1 MKLRVVNN
9 DQFNGFEVGS
19 CHQSHPKAMPRGAQH
34 GATAQARLCAT
45 VAISRLLE
53 WSGQVPVSVETEH
66 RLE

>member
-19 CHQSHPKAMPRGAQH
+19 CHQSHPKAMPRGAQY
-34 GATAQARLCAT
+34 GATAQARLCAM

-53 WSGQVPVSVETEH
+53 LEWSSPSFS
-66 RLE
+66 